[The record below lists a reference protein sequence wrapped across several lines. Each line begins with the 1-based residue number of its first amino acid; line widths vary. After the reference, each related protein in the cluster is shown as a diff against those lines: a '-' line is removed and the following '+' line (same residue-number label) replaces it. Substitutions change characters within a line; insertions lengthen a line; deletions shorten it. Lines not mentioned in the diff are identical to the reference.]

1 VDGNDDKV
9 DELLNT
15 LRKHGPER
23 WLMRKFQRYT
33 VTIHR
38 REIIKLL
45 SQGDVEEILP
55 GLYIQISDWLYHPI
69 LGLNPEGVPAKP
81 TNFIV

>member
-1 VDGNDDKV
+1 M

-15 LRKHGPER
+15 LRKLGPER
-23 WLMRKFQRYT
+23 WLMRKLQRYT

-38 REIIKLL
+38 REVMKLL
-45 SQGDVEEILP
+45 SQGDAEEILP

-69 LGLNPEGVPAKP
+69 LGLNPDGVPAKL
-81 TNFIV
+81 TNCIV